1 MLQSFFQS
9 KPGCRKNNWNG
20 NEILPLSSRS
30 FAINSRKAFRQAT
43 DDLIIN
49 RPPAFGYFVNA
60 DTRITSLRCGGATR
74 RDSVLHALEHL
85 LGAGIVMPHDWVLVH
100 DAARPGLTVALL
112 MSLIECCADDAVGGL
127 LALPLADTLK
137 RADADGRGT
146 AILSRDGLWQAQTP
160 QMFRAGMLLEALR
173 ACPTATDEAMAMETM
188 GYAPQLVRGAWRNLK
203 LTYRDDL
210 ELAQVWLETNR

>member
-1 MLQSFFQS
+1 MGIELPKQYVRLGE
-9 KPGCRKNNWNG
+9 KT
-20 NEILPLSSRS
+20 ILDHTLAVLLACERLSTRTVVL
-30 FAINSRKAFRQAT
+30 AR
-43 DDLIIN
+43 DD
-49 RPPAFGYFVNA
+49 RYFVNA

-137 RADADGRGT
+137 RADADGRVT
-146 AILSRDGLWQAQTP
+146 ATLSRDGLWQAQTP
-160 QMFRAGMLLEALR
+160 QMFRAGVLLEALR

-188 GYAPQLVRGAWRNLK
+188 GYAPKLVRGAWRNLK

>member
-1 MLQSFFQS
+1 MGIELPKQYVRLGE
-9 KPGCRKNNWNG
+9 KT
-20 NEILPLSSRS
+20 ILDHTLAVLLACERLSTRTVVL
-30 FAINSRKAFRQAT
+30 AR
-43 DDLIIN
+43 DD
-49 RPPAFGYFVNA
+49 RYFVNA

-137 RADADGRGT
+137 RADADGRVT
-146 AILSRDGLWQAQTP
+146 ATLSRDGLWQAQTP

-188 GYAPQLVRGAWRNLK
+188 GYAPKLVRGAWRNLK